1 MEKEP
6 WEEDVYDNG
15 EEKLTRTKKF
25 TGINADRLLTVLTI
39 IFLILVVAM
48 TGFLIYLSTG
58 GSNRQAQ
65 MEGFY
70 GTSAATASAS
80 SETPASTDAENA
92 ETTESSEGTLTVL
105 AGEGEAAIAARAGIS
120 IARLE
125 QLNPSHMST
134 GSWYANP
141 GDVVKIE

>member
-15 EEKLTRTKKF
+15 EDKLKRTKKF
-25 TGINADRLLTVLTI
+25 SALNADRLLTILTI
-39 IFLILVVAM
+39 IFCILVVAVVC
-48 TGFLIYLSTG
+48 FLTYLSTG
-58 GSNRQAQ
+58 GSNRQTQ

-70 GTSAATASAS
+70 GTTAEQPAA
-80 SETPASTDAENA
+80 N
-92 ETTESSEGTLTVL
+92 TTESSEGTLTVQP
-105 AGEGEAAIAARAGIS
+105 GEGEAAIAARAGIS
-120 IARLE
+120 IAKLE